1 MDKNLQ
7 NKELEDR
14 IDSTLDLAEN
24 LQKQEIKPYFYTR
37 LMSKIDEGKK
47 DRVSEP
53 AFFGFSKKLAMGIVG
68 MLLVVNSLTV
78 YFTLQ
83 GSSDTNSEE
92 SISRQENIEKVADEY
107 FGGAD
112 YYNY

>member
-7 NKELEDR
+7 NKELEER

-24 LQKQEIKPYFYTR
+24 LKKQEIKPYFYTR
-37 LMSKIDEGKK
+37 LMAKINESR

-83 GSSDTNSEE
+83 GNDVSNPEE
-92 SISRQENIEKVADEY
+92 SVSRQENIEKIADEY
-107 FGGAD
+107 FGGSD

>member
-92 SISRQENIEKVADEY
+92 SISRQENI
-107 FGGAD
+107 
-112 YYNY
+112 